1 MGRMMITCK
10 KKAQAPKD
18 ASFGESAI
26 AEWTSCAITQE
37 PLKPP
42 VVTDEL
48 GYLMNKQRLL
58 ESMLSK
64 TLDRRFAHIKSIK
77 KDVQWCKLTLSAH
90 GSSSSSSSRSSSS
103 SVSKAAKSRDLEE
116 KTGSSEVVAAKADP
130 TRVVIFHC
138 PITMLPA
145 NGKYR
150 FVAIRGCGCVLSERA
165 VKEVPSD
172 VCLLCGRKWDSSPRG
187 RILLNPSVEVRDQM
201 RKDIEARLLAKKKE
215 KEAEL
220 ERSLAKM
227 SDEERAAYV
236 KKRAKREKK
245 KRKREKADESARVA
259 ALGDKEVQKK
269 LKSKNFSS
277 LFSTE
282 SNRETDHAQYNRYT
296 R

>member
-1 MGRMMITCK
+1 
-10 KKAQAPKD
+10 
-18 ASFGESAI
+18 
-26 AEWTSCAITQE
+26 
-37 PLKPP
+37 
-42 VVTDEL
+42 
-48 GYLMNKQRLL
+48 
-58 ESMLSK
+58 
-64 TLDRRFAHIKSIK
+64 
-77 KDVQWCKLTLSAH
+77 
-90 GSSSSSSSRSSSS
+90 
-103 SVSKAAKSRDLEE
+103 
-116 KTGSSEVVAAKADP
+116 
-130 TRVVIFHC
+130 
-138 PITMLPA
+138 
-145 NGKYR
+145 
-150 FVAIRGCGCVLSERA
+150 
-165 VKEVPSD
+165 
-172 VCLLCGRKWDSSPRG
+172 
-187 RILLNPSVEVRDQM
+187 M